1 MIRSNSYSISKY
13 LEIRINNMNFF
24 SDFKISFLR
33 IKKGSIRYRKA
44 GSGPPILMLH
54 GNPQTHVMWHKVSP
68 ELVNNYTVICPDIP
82 GYGKSFKPTLSHNH
96 EGHSKVQMAADMLEF
111 MTNLGYD
118 TFYIVAHDRGARIA
132 HRLALDFPS
141 KVIKMMLLDIIPT
154 IEHFERTNMDFAMG
168 YYHWFWLAQRSP
180 IPESVINK
188 APEEWFFA
196 HTSREKKDKDFFSP
210 LALKDYLDCIKNPET
225 INAICEDYRAAAT
238 IDLIHDKTTR
248 ENKIKLEMP
257 ILVLWGKKGKIDQWY
272 DPLSIWQSY
281 CTQEV
286 KGNAIDS
293 GHYLAEENPKEIL
306 KNILQFLT

>member
-1 MIRSNSYSISKY
+1 
-13 LEIRINNMNFF
+13 MNFF
-24 SDFKISFLR
+24 LDFKISFLK

-44 GSGPPILMLH
+44 GSGPPLLMLH
-54 GNPQTHVMWHKVSP
+54 GNPQTHAMWHKVSP
-68 ELVNNYTVICPDIP
+68 ELANSYTVICPDIP

-118 TFYIVAHDRGARIA
+118 TFYVVAHDRGARIA
-132 HRLALDFPS
+132 HRLALDFPN
-141 KVIKMMLLDIIPT
+141 KVIKMILLDIVPT

-238 IDLIHDKTTR
+238 IDLIHDKATR
-248 ENKIKLEMP
+248 ENNIKLKMP
-257 ILVLWGKKGKIDQWY
+257 VLILWGKKR
-272 DPLSIWQSY
+272 
-281 CTQEV
+281 
-286 KGNAIDS
+286 
-293 GHYLAEENPKEIL
+293 
-306 KNILQFLT
+306 